1 MQMGVHMDTAICVA
15 TRLPRSDVGTK
26 TSVSV
31 DPARQPQTEAIAYID
46 SQRLSRDCVS
56 EQLAARLPEV
66 LIEAI
71 ATAYDLSKEDAETH
85 RFALGILNKHSMHIG
100 ETELADQLSFL
111 ATIAPDLPIALLSD
125 VDEADEIA
133 AAFGLGVRGY
143 IPTSLP
149 IKQVAEAI
157 RLVSVGGSYLPPSI
171 LTLSAHA
178 RRAQSSPSL
187 EEDCCD
193 ASFTPRQL
201 EVLRRLWQ
209 GKQNKLIAYDLNM
222 CESTVKVHIRHIMKK
237 LNARNRTQVVLL
249 TRSMNMNGAAVTNG

>member
-1 MQMGVHMDTAICVA
+1 MDTAISA
-15 TRLPRSDVGTK
+15 STRLPRSGVGAK
-26 TSVSV
+26 TSVTV
-31 DPARQPQTEAIAYID
+31 QLDRQPQTEAIVYID

-56 EQLAARLPEV
+56 EQLASRLPEV
-66 LIEAI
+66 LIEAV
-71 ATAYDLSKEDAETH
+71 TSAYDLSKEDAETH

-100 ETELADQLSFL
+100 EAELADQLSFL
-111 ATIAPDLPIALLSD
+111 ATIAPDLPMALLSD
-125 VDEADEIA
+125 IDEADEIA
-133 AAFGLGVRGY
+133 EAFGLGVRGY

-157 RLVSVGGSYLPPSI
+157 RLVSAGGSFLPPSI

-178 RRAQSSPSL
+178 RRAPSSLPV
-187 EEDCCD
+187 EEDCCG